1 MNADAHSAESFLQ
14 FQLVD
19 KPVFAVVA
27 AVRLLVAVAE
37 LDVVPPCRGR
47 WARHV
52 TQRAFV
58 VAHCAIKGKEKKIN
72 WHHSKRMEGIFLHV
86 IFTLNNRGRTDR
98 GSSCGL

>member
-1 MNADAHSAESFLQ
+1 MNADARSAVSFLQ
-14 FQLVD
+14 FQLLE

-37 LDVVPPCRGR
+37 LDVVSPCRGR

-58 VAHCAIKGKEKKIN
+58 VTHCAIKGKEN
-72 WHHSKRMEGIFLHV
+72 HGIILKGWRAFFKML
-86 IFTLNNRGRTDR
+86 L
-98 GSSCGL
+98 LL